1 MPEQHSSRD
10 AAHPSEPSP
19 TVGGAP
25 APAPAPAAEPAHPAD
40 AAHDLSDSPIH
51 ARSPDDYTEA
61 PGSHRRT
68 ADGPALD
75 VGG

>member
-1 MPEQHSSRD
+1 MPEHPSSRD
-10 AAHPSEPSP
+10 AAQPSVPSP
-19 TVGGAP
+19 TVGGVP
-25 APAPAPAAEPAHPAD
+25 APAPSAEPAHPAD